1 MRHLGRFL
9 PRSCRGALFP
19 LFSFSFSPFGTERV
33 RAVQHPA
40 LIHAWLTAF
49 IMSLIRTQPPE
60 ELLGFRV
67 LCCRVPEGTG
77 GGDGAAGEGEAEAII
92 QACNRKGGHFK
103 SVYFLF
109 FSFNV
114 KAICRSLTQHS
125 STFVV

>member
-1 MRHLGRFL
+1 
-9 PRSCRGALFP
+9 
-19 LFSFSFSPFGTERV
+19 
-33 RAVQHPA
+33 
-40 LIHAWLTAF
+40 
-49 IMSLIRTQPPE
+49 MSLIRTQPLE

-77 GGDGAAGEGEAEAII
+77 GGDGAAGEGEAEAEAII
-92 QACNRKGGHFK
+92 QARNRKGGHFK